1 LNAKSNV
8 VDLTTANVAELTN
21 LYYTNARVYSNVIG
35 LIGDKA
41 NVSDLTTANVTEL
54 TNLYYTNARV
64 YANVI
69 GLLNAKSN
77 VVDLTTANVAELNNL
92 YYTNARVNAQVEA
105 NLRLKANVVD
115 LTTANV
121 VELNNL
127 YYTNARVASNVIAL
141 LPTLAG
147 DNIIIAANGRISA
160 NLSAVAVNSV
170 VGNLNVSGN
179 VIANN
184 FVSTG
189 PGSGL
194 ISSTG
199 NVTVSA
205 IGIVT

>member
-1 LNAKSNV
+1 
-8 VDLTTANVAELTN
+8 
-21 LYYTNARVYSNVIG
+21 
-35 LIGDKA
+35 
-41 NVSDLTTANVTEL
+41 
-54 TNLYYTNARV
+54 
-64 YANVI
+64 
-69 GLLNAKSN
+69 
-77 VVDLTTANVAELNNL
+77 
-92 YYTNARVNAQVEA
+92 
-105 NLRLKANVVD
+105 
-115 LTTANV
+115 
-121 VELNNL
+121 
-127 YYTNARVASNVIAL
+127 L

-205 IGIVT
+205 TGIVTLSGSDGVVINGPLTANITTANVTELNNLYYTNSRVRSALSGDTGVSYDNTTGGISIGQNVSTSSNVTFGGLNVTGPVNFYGNVTTHSSNNLYRTI